1 MVDSCFQVKNGPT
14 PSPLGFF
21 LGKHCQR
28 LLTKG
33 VVEGLLEAVDRFQ
46 HVFRVTWRLERFVCL
61 QTCSILGDD
70 VAVPA

>member
-1 MVDSCFQVKNGPT
+1 MVDSCFQVKNGLP

-21 LGKHCQR
+21 LGKHRQKF
-28 LLTKG
+28 LAQG
-33 VVEGLLEAVDRFQ
+33 VVEGLLEAPDRFQ
-46 HVFRVTWRLERFVCL
+46 HAFRVTWRLERFICL